1 MKLHPAVA
9 AVIETAVVVETVVAV
24 VVGTVV
30 VVVVEIFVAVVV
42 ENQIAGVEIVV
53 GLEIAAVEAETVAVS
68 VVGVA
73 QIAYVDFSSKTLA
86 DFLSDFELIV
96 QNPTF
101 EADVVFAIVVVDQTE
116 CSAD

>member
-1 MKLHPAVA
+1 MKLHPVVA
-9 AVIETAVVVETVVAV
+9 AVIETAVVVGTV
-24 VVGTVV
+24 VV

-42 ENQIAGVEIVV
+42 ENQIAGVGIVV
-53 GLEIAAVEAETVAVS
+53 GLEIAAVEAETFAVS

-116 CSAD
+116 CFAD